1 MPDPLLLPPPQ
12 KLTLTGGVCSSVS
25 SIQRIALDS
34 AYPHAEGYTLTI
46 SPSAVSVTARTDA
59 GVFYAFATLR
69 QLIKQVGRDLPCVV
83 IEDWPDFPVRGIM
96 LDISRDRV
104 PTMPMLRLWIERLA
118 ALKINHLQI
127 YMEHTFAY
135 PSHPDVWRDASPLT
149 AAEIRELDALC
160 RANFIEL
167 VPCQNTFGHMERWL
181 KHPRYAGL
189 AITLDHRVSAMGD
202 PRLPSTL
209 NPLDPRSIELI
220 ESIFSELAP
229 HFSSKSFNVSADEPF
244 ELGKGS
250 TESAVAQRGKGKVY
264 LDYLLAL
271 HRLVTSRGHKM
282 LFWGDIIIHYP
293 ELIPELPRDLIALD
307 WGYEALHDFDS
318 HAAIYAGA
326 QVPFYLCP
334 GTSSWCALL
343 ASTDNML
350 DNIRKAVRAG
360 RTHGALGILTTDWGD
375 NGHWQPPSSSL
386 PGIAA
391 AAAMC
396 WNAASAALTAQSLAP
411 LLDLHIYEGNVA
423 AHILALG
430 NLYQRVGAPHIN
442 ANLLAYALQ
451 RSFAEFPDFKARFD
465 HWGGTESD
473 ISPENLRSVISEI
486 EDLLEKIAA
495 AVVNASDGELLRAEV
510 LHAASMLRHGARRL
524 LLMQNQ
530 PDVSRAQLR
539 DEWDVLESAQRRLW
553 LERSRKGGLA
563 DSLARFEIARSDYQ

>member
-1 MPDPLLLPPPQ
+1 MPRPALLPAPQ
-12 KLTLTGGVCSSVS
+12 RMVLTGGVCHADCRHPAVAREESL
-25 SIQRIALDS
+25 R
-34 AYPHAEGYTLTI
+34 HAEAYRLSITQSGATI
-46 SPSAVSVTARTDA
+46 TAKSDA
-59 GVFYAFATLR
+59 GAFYAAATLK
-69 QLIKQVGRDLPCVV
+69 QLIRQYGQSLPTLE
-83 IEDWPDFPVRGIM
+83 IEDWPEFATRGIM

-104 PTMPMLRLWIERLA
+104 PSMPMLRLWIERLA
-118 ALKINHLQI
+118 ALKINHLQL

-149 AAEIRELDALC
+149 PDEIRELDALC

-189 AITLDHRVSAMGD
+189 AITLDPRVSAMGD

-229 HFSSKSFNVSADEPF
+229 HFSSKYFNVSADEPF

-250 TESAVAQRGKGKVY
+250 TESAVAQRGKGRIY

-271 HRLVTSRGHKM
+271 HQLVTSHGHKM

-293 ELIPELPRDLIALD
+293 ELIPELPRDVIALD

-334 GTSSWCALL
+334 GTSSWCALI

-391 AAAMC
+391 AAAMS
-396 WNAASAALTAQSLAP
+396 WNASSAALTAQSLAP
-411 LLDLHIYEGNVA
+411 LLDLHIYEGSVA

-451 RSFAEFPDFKARFD
+451 RRFADFPDFKRRFD

-486 EDLLEKIAA
+486 EDLLQKIAG
-495 AVVNASDGELLRAEV
+495 AVINASDGELLRAEV

-539 DEWDVLESAQRRLW
+539 DEWDALESAQRRLW
-553 LERSRKGGLA
+553 LERSREGGLA